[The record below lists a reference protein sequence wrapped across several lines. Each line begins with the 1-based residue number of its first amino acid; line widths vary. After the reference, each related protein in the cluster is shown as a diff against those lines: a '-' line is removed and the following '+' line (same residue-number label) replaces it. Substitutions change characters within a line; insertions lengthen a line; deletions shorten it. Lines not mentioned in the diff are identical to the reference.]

1 MRAFVPRDSV
11 SSTFRF
17 PAPRVS
23 VNSCLLSF
31 EWMLERPFKAAL
43 WAFHGGLLEK
53 DAQGCPL
60 SLSALLCGFL
70 TVSVPASAPV
80 YCSQLSRSCHSSAQ
94 NSPVASISLQGKAK
108 ALYGP
113 SPSPSSRCSDVPDT
127 ISSYFQPPTHAHTH
141 TCTHTHTHA
150 RAHTHT
156 HSSGCMEQ
164 PTPPGTRRTPCC
176 HSLHPSFAAFCYV
189 HPRHLHG
196 SHFSFLRTFLPML
209 PSQWCLIWIP
219 SSPTVPIPYL
229 LFILT

>member
-1 MRAFVPRDSV
+1 MSISWRFVGKRCPRL
-11 SSTFRF
+11 SS
-17 PAPRVS
+17 
-23 VNSCLLSF
+23 
-31 EWMLERPFKAAL
+31 
-43 WAFHGGLLEK
+43 
-53 DAQGCPL
+53 L

-141 TCTHTHTHA
+141 TCTHTHACA

-156 HSSGCMEQ
+156 AQAAWNSPLLLEPAGHLAVTAFTLHLLFSVMSIPDTCMAHTSPSSGLFFQCCLLSDALSEYPLPQQSQFLILTSFYLEQ
-164 PTPPGTRRTPCC
+164 
-176 HSLHPSFAAFCYV
+176 LLAFNITYN
-189 HPRHLHG
+189 
-196 SHFSFLRTFLPML
+196 
-209 PSQWCLIWIP
+209 
-219 SSPTVPIPYL
+219 
-229 LFILT
+229 LFI

>member
-1 MRAFVPRDSV
+1 M
-11 SSTFRF
+11 
-17 PAPRVS
+17 
-23 VNSCLLSF
+23 
-31 EWMLERPFKAAL
+31 
-43 WAFHGGLLEK
+43 EK

-141 TCTHTHTHA
+141 TCA
-150 RAHTHT
+150 CAHTHT
-156 HSSGCMEQ
+156 AQAAWNSPLLLEPAGHLAVTAFTLHLLLSVMCIPDTCMAHTFPSSGLFFQCCLLSDALSEYPLPQQSQFLILTSFYLEQ
-164 PTPPGTRRTPCC
+164 
-176 HSLHPSFAAFCYV
+176 LLAFNITYN
-189 HPRHLHG
+189 
-196 SHFSFLRTFLPML
+196 
-209 PSQWCLIWIP
+209 
-219 SSPTVPIPYL
+219 
-229 LFILT
+229 LFI

>member
-1 MRAFVPRDSV
+1 M
-11 SSTFRF
+11 
-17 PAPRVS
+17 
-23 VNSCLLSF
+23 
-31 EWMLERPFKAAL
+31 
-43 WAFHGGLLEK
+43 EK

-127 ISSYFQPPTHAHTH
+127 ISLPISSPQRMHI
-141 TCTHTHTHA
+141 HTHA

-156 HSSGCMEQ
+156 QLRLHGTAHSSWNPPDTLLSQ
-164 PTPPGTRRTPCC
+164 PSPFICC
-176 HSLHPSFAAFCYV
+176 FLLCASQTLAWLTLFLPQVFSSNVAFSVMPYLNTLFPNSPNSLSSLH
-189 HPRHLHG
+189 
-196 SHFSFLRTFLPML
+196 
-209 PSQWCLIWIP
+209 
-219 SSPTVPIPYL
+219 
-229 LFILT
+229 FI

>member
-1 MRAFVPRDSV
+1 M
-11 SSTFRF
+11 
-17 PAPRVS
+17 
-23 VNSCLLSF
+23 
-31 EWMLERPFKAAL
+31 
-43 WAFHGGLLEK
+43 GK
-53 DAQGCPL
+53 DAQGCPLSL

-141 TCTHTHTHA
+141 THMCAHTHTHT
-150 RAHTHT
+150 HTHT

-164 PTPPGTRRTPCC
+164 PTPPGTRQTLAWLTLFLPQVFSFNVAFSVMPYLNTLFPNSPNSLS
-176 HSLHPSFAAFCYV
+176 SLH
-189 HPRHLHG
+189 
-196 SHFSFLRTFLPML
+196 
-209 PSQWCLIWIP
+209 
-219 SSPTVPIPYL
+219 
-229 LFILT
+229 FI

>member
-1 MRAFVPRDSV
+1 M
-11 SSTFRF
+11 
-17 PAPRVS
+17 
-23 VNSCLLSF
+23 
-31 EWMLERPFKAAL
+31 
-43 WAFHGGLLEK
+43 EK

-141 TCTHTHTHA
+141 TCALTHTHTAQAAWNSPLLLEPAGHLA
-150 RAHTHT
+150 VTAFTLHLLLSVMSIPDTCMAHTFP
-156 HSSGCMEQ
+156 SSGLFFQCCLLSDALSEYPLPQQSQFLILTSFYLEQ
-164 PTPPGTRRTPCC
+164 
-176 HSLHPSFAAFCYV
+176 LLAFNITYN
-189 HPRHLHG
+189 
-196 SHFSFLRTFLPML
+196 
-209 PSQWCLIWIP
+209 
-219 SSPTVPIPYL
+219 
-229 LFILT
+229 LFI

>member
-1 MRAFVPRDSV
+1 M
-11 SSTFRF
+11 
-17 PAPRVS
+17 
-23 VNSCLLSF
+23 
-31 EWMLERPFKAAL
+31 
-43 WAFHGGLLEK
+43 EK

-141 TCTHTHTHA
+141 TSARTHTHTAQAAWNSPLLLEPAGHLA
-150 RAHTHT
+150 VTAFTLHLLLSVMSIPDTCMAHTFP
-156 HSSGCMEQ
+156 SSGLFFQCCLLSDALSEYPLPQQSQFLILTSFYLEQ
-164 PTPPGTRRTPCC
+164 
-176 HSLHPSFAAFCYV
+176 LLAFNITYN
-189 HPRHLHG
+189 
-196 SHFSFLRTFLPML
+196 
-209 PSQWCLIWIP
+209 
-219 SSPTVPIPYL
+219 
-229 LFILT
+229 LFI